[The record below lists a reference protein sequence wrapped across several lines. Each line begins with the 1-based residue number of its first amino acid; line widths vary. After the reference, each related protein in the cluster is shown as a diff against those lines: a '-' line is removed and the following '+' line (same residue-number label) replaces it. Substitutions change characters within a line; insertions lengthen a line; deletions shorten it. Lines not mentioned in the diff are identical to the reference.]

1 MDQHSQLQLYLDGPD
16 DKWFTIIRKNSL
28 AQGAKIQSDDQ
39 RLSYLV
45 GRTLGD
51 LLDAEAQ
58 ATAGTLIGKG
68 RAVREILIERLDE
81 RVLGQLLM
89 HFMLETVLT
98 AHILGIDAFDQ
109 PAVEDIK
116 ILTRKKMAETAF

>member
-1 MDQHSQLQLYLDGPD
+1 
-16 DKWFTIIRKNSL
+16 
-28 AQGAKIQSDDQ
+28 
-39 RLSYLV
+39 
-45 GRTLGD
+45 
-51 LLDAEAQ
+51 
-58 ATAGTLIGKG
+58 
-68 RAVREILIERLDE
+68 VREILIERLDE

-116 ILTRKKMAETAF
+116 ILTRKKMAETAY

>member
-1 MDQHSQLQLYLDGPD
+1 
-16 DKWFTIIRKNSL
+16 
-28 AQGAKIQSDDQ
+28 
-39 RLSYLV
+39 
-45 GRTLGD
+45 

>member
-1 MDQHSQLQLYLDGPD
+1 
-16 DKWFTIIRKNSL
+16 
-28 AQGAKIQSDDQ
+28 
-39 RLSYLV
+39 
-45 GRTLGD
+45 

-116 ILTRKKMAETAF
+116 ILTRKKMA